1 MDTPLEVGF
10 DVRVSPDG
18 AIKLP
23 PALLALLGLGDG
35 DEFVVRMEG
44 DRVVLERLPAH
55 HRDTESAPDKPPAP
69 EA

>member
-10 DVRVSPDG
+10 DVRVSADG
-18 AIKLP
+18 AVKLP

-35 DEFVVRMEG
+35 DEFAVRVEG
-44 DRVVLERLPAH
+44 DRVVLARLHAN
-55 HRDTESAPDKPPAP
+55 HRDTESAPDTPSAP